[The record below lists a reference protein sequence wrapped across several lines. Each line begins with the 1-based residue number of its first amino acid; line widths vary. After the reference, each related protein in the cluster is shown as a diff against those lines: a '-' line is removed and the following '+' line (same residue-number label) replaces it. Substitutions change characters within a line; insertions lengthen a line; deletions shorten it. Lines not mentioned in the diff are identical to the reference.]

1 MSAVHFRQNL
11 HFLSP
16 DRQSTIFIGGI
27 VESATILDKD
37 NTIKKVG
44 KDYFEFGYDYSI
56 LHTKPVVVLD
66 ATFSLKPARHENIAR
81 QIQDN
86 LAWRNDKQPQLS
98 DVPSCGSVFK
108 KIENLGAGRLIE
120 KAGLKGT
127 RVGGAMISPKH
138 ANYIVNMGGA
148 TAKDVLALI
157 AHVQTTVLEKTGNQL
172 EPEISFVGDFE

>member
-1 MSAVHFRQNL
+1 VSAVHFRQNL

-108 KIENLGAGRLIE
+108 KIENLGAGRLI
-120 KAGLKGT
+120 
-127 RVGGAMISPKH
+127 
-138 ANYIVNMGGA
+138 
-148 TAKDVLALI
+148 
-157 AHVQTTVLEKTGNQL
+157 
-172 EPEISFVGDFE
+172 